1 MSKAITLNGALA
13 DELRREAQAQKTTV
27 EELLGYL
34 LQLAQSEGRRREA
47 LTQIKQISE
56 QIAREFKPEKIILF
70 GSYAYGIPRQGS
82 DIDLLVIMPYEGSR
96 VDQSV
101 KIHQALN
108 YAPSLDLLVRTPEEV
123 QQRIEMGDSFM
134 REIVKR
140 GKILYAA
147 DHAGMDRKS
156 RRGTGRRYS
165 GRRGRE
171 KNPNH
176 DAACFHA
183 QQCVEKY
190 LKARLQ
196 EANVASQKTHCQG
209 SRHRGLFLIE
219 CEVHDIVDSDFEKMT
234 FDARRIAGKLI

>member
-171 KNPNH
+171 KIQTTTRR
-176 DAACFHA
+176 ASTRSSAWKSTSRRVFKK
-183 QQCVEKY
+183 QTSR
-190 LKARLQ
+190 LKRLI
-196 EANVASQKTHCQG
+196 V
-209 SRHRGLFLIE
+209 R
-219 CEVHDIVDSDFEKMT
+219 VHDIVDSS
-234 FDARRIAGKLI
+234 